1 MKNLTSITDRLSD
14 RKFLGLWVLFHFVIV
29 SFFLASFLFSKDP
42 LRIDAD
48 LFNMLPKQ
56 FSGESVEKA
65 DRKLSEVTSRNVFIL
80 SCNRDFDTAKEI
92 AGKVYDEPK
101 DSRNFKS
108 LTLYQDTEVLGQFE
122 TFLFNNRFNFIDEKN
137 RFWSN
142 GT

>member
-65 DRKLSEVTSRNVFIL
+65 DRKLSESDQIKAIEREE
-80 SCNRDFDTAKEI
+80 K
-92 AGKVYDEPK
+92 
-101 DSRNFKS
+101 KS
-108 LTLYQDTEVLGQFE
+108 
-122 TFLFNNRFNFIDEKN
+122 KK
-137 RFWSN
+137 
-142 GT
+142 